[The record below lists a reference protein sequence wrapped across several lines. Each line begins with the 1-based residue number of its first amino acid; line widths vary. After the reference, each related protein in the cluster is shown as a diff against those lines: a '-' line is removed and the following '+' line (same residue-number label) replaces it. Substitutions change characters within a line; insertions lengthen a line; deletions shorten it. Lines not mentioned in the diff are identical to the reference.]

1 MFVSTFNWE
10 ELSKRGWIPTR
21 RGYSLIWVK
30 WAVKRST
37 DKTVLGGTV
46 LGGYLV
52 WGGGFSKSVIFTS
65 VERPW
70 SAAFTASQLP
80 VCIVLYLCW
89 TVTQSGTTQINWE
102 ESFFDVYLAKSML
115 VVFFSLSVYAYRFDR
130 IAFGGLSLNRWSP
143 SYPQE
148 GQFPKKMRKDKNLL
162 RYFGM
167 SSIINYYCR
176 KSLVLNF
183 KLQFFPSSTPFVL
196 FCFRE
201 YNSNLDFRKL
211 AWTFFAYF
219 CYLFYEA
226 MLVVF
231 ELSFA

>member
-1 MFVSTFNWE
+1 
-10 ELSKRGWIPTR
+10 
-21 RGYSLIWVK
+21 
-30 WAVKRST
+30 
-37 DKTVLGGTV
+37 
-46 LGGYLV
+46 
-52 WGGGFSKSVIFTS
+52 
-65 VERPW
+65 
-70 SAAFTASQLP
+70 
-80 VCIVLYLCW
+80 
-89 TVTQSGTTQINWE
+89 
-102 ESFFDVYLAKSML
+102 ML

-130 IAFGGLSLNRWSP
+130 IAFGGLSLNRSSP

-148 GQFPKKMRKDKNLL
+148 GQFPNKMRKDKNLL
-162 RYFGM
+162 RYFGI

-219 CYLFYEA
+219 CYLFYGA

-231 ELSFA
+231 KLSFA

>member
-1 MFVSTFNWE
+1 MVCLYCVPTACLYCPLPVLNGH
-10 ELSKRGWIPTR
+10 SKRDHSNKLR
-21 RGYSLIWVK
+21 RI
-30 WAVKRST
+30 
-37 DKTVLGGTV
+37 
-46 LGGYLV
+46 
-52 WGGGFSKSVIFTS
+52 
-65 VERPW
+65 
-70 SAAFTASQLP
+70 
-80 VCIVLYLCW
+80 
-89 TVTQSGTTQINWE
+89 
-102 ESFFDVYLAKSML
+102 FFDVYLAKSML

-130 IAFGGLSLNRWSP
+130 IAFGGLSLNRSSP

-148 GQFPKKMRKDKNLL
+148 GQFPNKMRKDKNLL

-219 CYLFYEA
+219 CYLFYGA
-226 MLVVF
+226 MLVVS

>member
-1 MFVSTFNWE
+1 MSPQTFYRQNCLRRHRIRWIPCMKRWVFKVCNFHLCWAVVVSLYCVPTACLYCPLPVLNGH
-10 ELSKRGWIPTR
+10 SKRDHSNKLR
-21 RGYSLIWVK
+21 R
-30 WAVKRST
+30 
-37 DKTVLGGTV
+37 
-46 LGGYLV
+46 
-52 WGGGFSKSVIFTS
+52 IFFWCLS
-65 VERPW
+65 RK
-70 SAAFTASQLP
+70 
-80 VCIVLYLCW
+80 
-89 TVTQSGTTQINWE
+89 INV
-102 ESFFDVYLAKSML
+102 SS
-115 VVFFSLSVYAYRFDR
+115 FFSLSVYAYRFDR

-183 KLQFFPSSTPFVL
+183 KLQFSPSSTPFVL

-211 AWTFFAYF
+211 AWTFLRTFVTCF
-219 CYLFYEA
+219 MKLCSLF
-226 MLVVF
+226 
-231 ELSFA
+231 LSFRSRKFVIPLIMNFRKFRSFYFSQTLWFIS

>member
-1 MFVSTFNWE
+1 MSRQTFYRQNCLRRHRIRWIPCMKRWVFKFCNFH
-10 ELSKRGWIPTR
+10 LCWAAVVRCLYCVPTACLYCPLPVLNGHSKRDHSNKLR
-21 RGYSLIWVK
+21 R
-30 WAVKRST
+30 
-37 DKTVLGGTV
+37 
-46 LGGYLV
+46 
-52 WGGGFSKSVIFTS
+52 IFFWCLS
-65 VERPW
+65 RK
-70 SAAFTASQLP
+70 
-80 VCIVLYLCW
+80 
-89 TVTQSGTTQINWE
+89 INV
-102 ESFFDVYLAKSML
+102 SS
-115 VVFFSLSVYAYRFDR
+115 FFSLSVYAYRFDR
-130 IAFGGLSLNRWSP
+130 IAFGGLSLNRSSP

-148 GQFPKKMRKDKNLL
+148 GQFPNKMRKDKNIL

-183 KLQFFPSSTPFVL
+183 KLKFFPSSTPFVL

-219 CYLFYEA
+219 CYLFYGA

>member
-21 RGYSLIWVK
+21 KGYSLIWVK

-52 WGGGFSKSVIFTS
+52 WSGGFSKSVIFTS
-65 VERPW
+65 VERSW
-70 SAAFTASQLP
+70 SPFTASQLP

-115 VVFFSLSVYAYRFDR
+115 VVFFFFERVRVQVR
-130 IAFGGLSLNRWSP
+130 
-143 SYPQE
+143 SYSFWGFESQPLITIVPTRRTISE
-148 GQFPKKMRKDKNLL
+148 KNAE
-162 RYFGM
+162 R
-167 SSIINYYCR
+167 
-176 KSLVLNF
+176 
-183 KLQFFPSSTPFVL
+183 
-196 FCFRE
+196 
-201 YNSNLDFRKL
+201 
-211 AWTFFAYF
+211 
-219 CYLFYEA
+219 
-226 MLVVF
+226 
-231 ELSFA
+231 